1 MALFGNSG
9 STAAASKN
17 LVEFRCGKM
26 KIKGRIVSAD
36 TRKGL
41 LYIHQTEDSLV
52 HLCWK
57 DREKSKVED
66 DLIIFPDDCEWKK
79 VPQCTT
85 GRVFV
90 LKFNSSLRRIF
101 FWMQEPKEDKDD
113 ELCKKVND
121 SLNNPPPKGGR
132 GGTGGGSGLAD
143 LSDALGQGNLQDLFN
158 NVDHQQLL
166 QIMAG
171 GGLGNLLSP
180 VRQSGKSSR
189 TTSNSSSAK
198 PASTPASSTATS
210 QSISTSD
217 SSASRT
223 TAGSAATTTTPSNKS
238 GNNTVKLSQLQDIL
252 SNIQKPTTS
261 PIDLSEAI
269 TPEAMIPILSDPK
282 VQDRLKPHL
291 PAGSEAFSSG
301 ADELRA
307 TARSPHFRQ
316 AMASFSLALASGQLG
331 PLLAQFGLPKAA
343 QDAANKGDVEEFAKA
358 MQNAAKEGGKTE
370 DQEEQMNVD

>member
-1 MALFGNSG
+1 MALFGTGG
-9 STAAASKN
+9 STSAASKN

-26 KIKGRIVSAD
+26 RIKGRTVTAD
-36 TRKGL
+36 KRKGM
-41 LYIHQTEDSLV
+41 LYIHQSEDSLI

-57 DREKSKVED
+57 DREKGKVED

-101 FWMQEPKEDKDD
+101 FWMQEPKEEKDD

-121 SLNNPPPKGGR
+121 AMNNPPKLGR
-132 GGTGGGSGLAD
+132 GGGGAAGLSD
-143 LSDALGQGNLQDLFN
+143 LTDALGQGNLQDLFN

-166 QIMAG
+166 QIMAAG
-171 GGLGNLLSP
+171 GGLGNLLTP
-180 VRQSGKSSR
+180 VRSTSR
-189 TTSNSSSAK
+189 TQNTRTTTSVTPK
-198 PASTPASSTATS
+198 PAAPAADTTEDSEDTSISSKGGNGKTPSGTTATS
-210 QSISTSD
+210 
-217 SSASRT
+217 SSEN
-223 TAGSAATTTTPSNKS
+223 AGQEP
-238 GNNTVKLSQLQDIL
+238 VKLSQLQDIL
-252 SNIQKPTTS
+252 SNIQKPAAQ
-261 PIDLSEAI
+261 IDLSEAI
-269 TPEAMIPILSDPK
+269 TPEAMIPILSDPG
-282 VQDRLKPHL
+282 VQERLRPHL
-291 PAGSEAFSSG
+291 PQGSEAFNAD

-316 AMASFSLALASGQLG
+316 AMASFSAALSSGQLG

-358 MQNAAKEGGKTE
+358 MQESAKNNDG
-370 DQEEQMNVD
+370 EEKMNVD